1 MLFKMFTTFFL
12 IGGFTI
18 GGGIAMI
25 PVIEKE
31 IVTKKKW
38 LTIEEFLDVIAIAQ
52 SIPGVLTA
60 NMSMYIGYK
69 IKGVKGAAVCLIGA
83 VTPSISIIMLIARFF
98 YRFRENPVMDKVFI
112 GVRPAVAAIMAT
124 AVYKLAKKSKFKYF
138 QYFVI
143 SAVVIGIECFR
154 INPAFFI
161 LAGIVF
167 SVILSFKR
175 KEE

>member
-52 SIPGVLTA
+52 STPGVLTA

-98 YRFRENPVMDKVFI
+98 YRFRENPAP
-112 GVRPAVAAIMAT
+112 RPG
-124 AVYKLAKKSKFKYF
+124 SHR
-138 QYFVI
+138 
-143 SAVVIGIECFR
+143 SASRTG
-154 INPAFFI
+154 
-161 LAGIVF
+161 
-167 SVILSFKR
+167 
-175 KEE
+175 